1 LKCAR
6 RDFGA
11 MTVEV
16 SSAKDINGIVDC
28 NMVLNRRELGLEQQ
42 EFFVLIVDTLLFL
55 LLTWDNSTRVSISSF

>member
-1 LKCAR
+1 
-6 RDFGA
+6 

-16 SSAKDINGIVDC
+16 SSVKDINGIVDC

>member
-1 LKCAR
+1 
-6 RDFGA
+6 

-42 EFFVLIVDTLLFL
+42 ELFVLIVETLLFL

>member
-1 LKCAR
+1 
-6 RDFGA
+6 

-42 EFFVLIVDTLLFL
+42 EFFVLIVDTFLFL